1 MNSIQI
7 LNLEKLKVKTLTKI
21 MIPTDEDVL
30 RFINDKEI
38 NRIDLVS
45 PILKQTIIEIL
56 LYKKKWEEKN

>member
-1 MNSIQI
+1 
-7 LNLEKLKVKTLTKI
+7 